1 MIDAHRDE
9 YGVEPVCRVLQVAPS
24 TYYARKARERE
35 PSARAKS
42 DARLLEE
49 IRRVYETSRGR
60 YGARKVWLQLRREGI
75 EAAKCTVERL
85 VAREGLQG
93 AVRGKR
99 PRTTVPGEDRGS
111 ERPPDLLERDFSASA
126 PNRRWVADFTY
137 VMSFSGVL
145 YVAFAIDVFS
155 RRIVGWKADTSMQTD
170 LVLDTLEMALWARD
184 HAGMPIEPGQ
194 LIHHSDAG
202 SQYTSFGFTTR
213 LIDAGVD
220 ASIGSVGD
228 AYDNALAET
237 TIGLYKAEVIHREG
251 PWKSFE
257 QVELATLEWV
267 DWYNNS
273 RLHGA
278 CGGLPPAEYEA
289 RHRGPEGSAVTAETG
304 GHTNTSASMRS
315 GMVAGD

>member
-35 PSARAKS
+35 PSSRSKA

-60 YGARKVWLQLRREGI
+60 YGTRKVWLQLRREGI

-85 VAREGLQG
+85 MAKEGLQG

-99 PRTTVPGEDRGS
+99 PRTTVPGEDRGA
-111 ERPPDLLERDFSASA
+111 ERPPDLLERDFSAAA

-145 YVAFAIDVFS
+145 YVAFVIDVFS
-155 RRIVGWKADTSMQTD
+155 RRIVGWKADTSMQTS

-184 HAGMPIEPGQ
+184 HAGMPVEPGQ
-194 LIHHSDAG
+194 LPLRRRQPVH
-202 SQYTSFGFTTR
+202 
-213 LIDAGVD
+213 
-220 ASIGSVGD
+220 
-228 AYDNALAET
+228 
-237 TIGLYKAEVIHREG
+237 
-251 PWKSFE
+251 
-257 QVELATLEWV
+257 EL
-267 DWYNNS
+267 
-273 RLHGA
+273 RLHHQA
-278 CGGLPPAEYEA
+278 
-289 RHRGPEGSAVTAETG
+289 HR
-304 GHTNTSASMRS
+304 RRR
-315 GMVAGD
+315 